1 MEPTTIF
8 VTGATGVV
16 GRPLV
21 PLLVAHGHAVV
32 AVARTPAKA
41 ERLAADGAR
50 PVRLDRY
57 DQQCLAQAMHGCDV
71 AIDLTTHVPPLHRA
85 ARRRAWRQHDWL
97 RDEGTAAVVAAAEQV
112 GVRRVVRDSVAFL
125 HADGGD
131 RWIDEQWPLEPGRQ
145 LASAVAAERHV
156 AAFAGEGV
164 VLRFSLLYGPEASHT
179 RAAIDLARRLRV
191 TPVLGPAEAY
201 LSSLH
206 TDDAASAVL
215 AALSAT
221 PGTYDV
227 GDDEPLTRA
236 DHVAAQ
242 ASALGLRRLRR
253 PPSVLAPRSAESQL
267 RSQRIDAGRFRA
279 ATGWGPRYSSAR
291 EGWAAV
297 VAAA

>member
-1 MEPTTIF
+1 MEPTRIF

-21 PLLVAHGHAVV
+21 PLLVHHGHTVV
-32 AVARTPAKA
+32 AVARTAAKA
-41 ERLAADGAR
+41 ERLTADGAQ
-50 PVRLDRY
+50 PVQLDRY
-57 DQQCLAQAMHGCDV
+57 DAKTLARVMQGCEL

-97 RDEGTAAVVAAAEQV
+97 RDQGTAAVVAAAELA

-131 RWIDEQWPLEPGRQ
+131 QWIDEQWPLEPGEQ

-156 AAFAGEGV
+156 AGFAGEGV
-164 VLRFSLLYGPEASHT
+164 VLRFSLLYGPESSHT
-179 RAAIDLARRLRV
+179 QAAIDLARRLRV
-191 TPVLGPAEAY
+191 SPVLGPAGAY

-206 TDDAASAVL
+206 TEDAASSVL
-215 AALSAT
+215 AALSAP

-236 DHVAAQ
+236 AHVAAQ

-253 PPSVLAPRSAESQL
+253 PPSALAPRSAESQL
-267 RSQRIDAGRFRA
+267 RSQRIDARRLRT
-279 ATGWGPRYSSAR
+279 ATGWAPRYRSAR
-291 EGWAAV
+291 EGWAAI
-297 VAAA
+297 AAA